1 MGGNKKGGKGG
12 GKGKKKKK
20 EQEEKD
26 VLTEVDREYYEVQ
39 LVDLNRKL
47 TR

>member
-1 MGGNKKGGKGG
+1 MGGKKGGG
-12 GKGKKKKK
+12 GKKKK
-20 EQEEKD
+20 ELEEKD
-26 VLTEVDREYYEVQ
+26 VLTEVDREYYEIQ

>member
-1 MGGNKKGGKGG
+1 MGGKKRGG
-12 GKGKKKKK
+12 GKGKKK
-20 EQEEKD
+20 ELEEKD
-26 VLTEVDREYYEVQ
+26 ILTEVDREYYEIQ